1 MAVNPPG
8 YSTFSTFQPSYRHDQ
23 AFVNGNPIPD
33 LLPPEFVI
41 SNYLAGLP
49 LQGIAISADLTT
61 IVQQKIDAAV
71 GEFETKMGTF
81 IVPRVILPCV
91 PGNEPQII
99 TNLTTTE
106 NPTGMVSG
114 RPAVA
119 GVDYDMLELPYPYT
133 TRRFE
138 KWSTVKLRHRPVIVV
153 SNVLYALPPN
163 FGILQVPQPWVVPD
177 PNNGILQIVPVE
189 GAMAVMSPG
198 AGMWLP
204 FFTMGQ
210 MNHVPAFTQVSYTA
224 GILPIPDDM
233 VDAIAMLAAAKV
245 LEIYNMSY
253 YPGVQSFTHNVDG
266 FNQAVTLRQGGP
278 FVDDIGRLK
287 DNAYGYINAWR
298 QAHNGIRMAQLGR

>member
-8 YSTFSTFQPSYRHDQ
+8 YTTFSTYQPAYRSDQ
-23 AFVNGNPIPD
+23 VYVNGNPIPD
-33 LLPPEFVI
+33 LVPPALVI
-41 SNYLAGLP
+41 GNYLAGLP
-49 LQGIAISADLTT
+49 LTGTAIAADLTT

-71 GEFETKMGTF
+71 GEFETKMGAF
-81 IVPRVILPCV
+81 LVPRVILPAV

-99 TNLTTTE
+99 TNLSTTE
-106 NPTGMVSG
+106 NPFGMVSG

-119 GVDYDMLELPYPYT
+119 GTDYDLLELPYPYT

-163 FGILQVPQPWVVPD
+163 FGILQVPQPWIVPD

-233 VDAIAMLAAAKV
+233 ADALCQLAAAKV
-245 LEIYNMSY
+245 LEVYDAAY

-266 FNQAVTLRQGGP
+266 FDQTVQLRQGGP
-278 FVDDIGRLK
+278 FATQIERYK
-287 DNAYGYINAWR
+287 RFAYEYIAAWR